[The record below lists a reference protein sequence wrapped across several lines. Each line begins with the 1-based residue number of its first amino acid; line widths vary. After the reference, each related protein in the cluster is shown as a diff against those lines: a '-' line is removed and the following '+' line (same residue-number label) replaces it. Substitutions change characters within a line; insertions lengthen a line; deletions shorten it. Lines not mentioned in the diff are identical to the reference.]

1 MLYQRFLLLSTFAI
15 CSSSYAQ
22 SEPDLQQQINNLKQQ
37 LAALETKLHQQ
48 QAKASDEKIETTHTE
63 AKKSKVEVGGAVRA
77 NLGINSYEKG
87 NKDRHGDFDFDM
99 IALKFNGNVDDIL
112 LGAELRF
119 YDYMTTVK
127 YAWLGYEFLPNW
139 EVKAGITPVRFG
151 NQPYNSHSYYF
162 SPNYYIGLEDDFDLG
177 ILVSR
182 QMKDN
187 WRLDLGFYKNDELGG
202 VDGYVDDRSK
212 RYSYDVVGVR
222 TKGEDIYAEPTQ
234 KIGEYNT
241 LSGRV
246 GYQFDIGGVISE
258 IGTSALYG
266 GLHDNQNRVGNYH
279 AWAVHLNSNYQRW
292 NFQLQHSQYDY
303 NINNNADRMIVG
315 AYGFYDSIAAQAKS
329 LSANIAYTLPVSLGP
344 ISQLQFYNDYGMIY
358 HKSDNSRDTFMNT
371 TGVAV
376 SAGNFFSYIDFVNA
390 KNQPFIGGSVAGDSS
405 KTEQRFNINLGYYF

>member
-1 MLYQRFLLLSTFAI
+1 M
-15 CSSSYAQ
+15 
-22 SEPDLQQQINNLKQQ
+22 P
-37 LAALETKLHQQ
+37 
-48 QAKASDEKIETTHTE
+48 
-63 AKKSKVEVGGAVRA
+63 
-77 NLGINSYEKG
+77 
-87 NKDRHGDFDFDM
+87 
-99 IALKFNGNVDDIL
+99 
-112 LGAELRF
+112 
-119 YDYMTTVK
+119 
-127 YAWLGYEFLPNW
+127 
-139 EVKAGITPVRFG
+139 
-151 NQPYNSHSYYF
+151 
-162 SPNYYIGLEDDFDLG
+162 
-177 ILVSR
+177 
-182 QMKDN
+182 
-187 WRLDLGFYKNDELGG
+187 LGG
-202 VDGYVDDRSK
+202 HFY
-212 RYSYDVVGVR
+212 
-222 TKGEDIYAEPTQ
+222 TAAN
-234 KIGEYNT
+234 NT

-303 NINNNADRMIVG
+303 NVNNNADRMIVG

-358 HKSDNSRDTFMNT
+358 DKSDNSRDTFMNT